1 LNQQIYY
8 LKIPQIVFLL
18 DNLRKESR
26 VQIFLNIVSISL
38 IVSDLTRNGEQLINN
53 GLINPSP
60 LSLLIVFI
68 AGLLTSLGPCSL
80 SLLPITVAYL
90 AGFKNNQNP
99 LQRTISFCSGI
110 VISLVILGSLSGFL
124 GKIYGQLPSFFSIFI
139 SLLAIFMGLN
149 LLGLLKLSLPS
160 GPDPEIWKN
169 QFPQALAP
177 VSAGLAFGLA
187 SSPCT
192 TPVLAVLLAWVAKQG
207 NPLSGTI
214 FLGSFAFG
222 QIVPLIIAG
231 TFAASIPK
239 LLSFRPI
246 GKWIPP
252 ISGMILL
259 TIGLLSLLSVW
270 I

>member
-1 LNQQIYY
+1 MEI
-8 LKIPQIVFLL
+8 
-18 DNLRKESR
+18 
-26 VQIFLNIVSISL
+26 IFLNFSSISL
-38 IVSDLTRNGEQLINN
+38 IFSDLTRNGEQLINH
-53 GLINPSP
+53 GLNNPTP
-60 LSLLIVFI
+60 IALLIVFLG
-68 AGLLTSLGPCSL
+68 GLLTSLGPCSL

-90 AGFKNNQNP
+90 AGFKNDQNP

-124 GKIYGQLPSFFSIFI
+124 GRIYGQLPGFFSIFI
-139 SLLAIFMGLN
+139 SLLAIIMGLN
-149 LLGLLKLSLPS
+149 LLGLLKFTLPS

-169 QFPQALAP
+169 KVPTALAP
-177 VSAGLAFGLA
+177 ATAGMAFGLA

-192 TPVLAVLLAWVAKQG
+192 TPVLAVLLAWVAKQA
-207 NPLSGTI
+207 NPLNGTI
-214 FLGSFAFG
+214 FLGSFAIG
-222 QIVPLIIAG
+222 QIVPLFIAG

-252 ISGMILL
+252 ISGVIFL
-259 TIGLLSLLSVW
+259 TVGLISLFSTW

>member
-1 LNQQIYY
+1 MT
-8 LKIPQIVFLL
+8 
-18 DNLRKESR
+18 NL
-26 VQIFLNIVSISL
+26 FLNISSISL
-38 IVSDLTRNGEQLINN
+38 ILSDLTRQGEQLINN
-53 GLINPSP
+53 GLNNPNP
-60 LSLLIVFI
+60 ITLLIVFTG
-68 AGLLTSLGPCSL
+68 GLLTSFGPCSL

-90 AGFKNNQNP
+90 AGFNNNQNP

-139 SLLAIFMGLN
+139 SFLAIVMGLN
-149 LLGLLKLSLPS
+149 LLGICKFSLPS
-160 GPDPEIWKN
+160 GPNPEIWKN
-169 QFPQALAP
+169 QVPPALAP

-214 FLGSFAFG
+214 FLGSFAIG
-222 QIVPLIIAG
+222 QIVPLFIAG

-239 LLSFRPI
+239 LLSFRRI

-252 ISGMILL
+252 ISGVVLL
-259 TIGLLSLLSVW
+259 TVGLISLLSIW